1 MGCFV
6 DWRADEAKGTGMK
19 KWGKVAG
26 VVGQPLYAFGE
37 TGGKLV
43 LVFDDSFVVI
53 CVDSPDYAECMSDS
67 YACEEDP
74 GDLLDIGE
82 QSLIDLG
89 IATPQEVASLVA
101 VRDAERAKC
110 EADRIQSGIAAER
123 EQYERLRQKFG
134 YT

>member
-1 MGCFV
+1 
-6 DWRADEAKGTGMK
+6 MK
-19 KWGKVAG
+19 KWVKVAD
-26 VVGQPLYAFGE
+26 VVGQSLYAFGE

-53 CVDSPDYAECMSDS
+53 CVDFPNYAECMSDS
-67 YACEEDP
+67 CACEEDP
-74 GDLLDIGE
+74 SDLLDIGE

-89 IATPQEVASLVA
+89 IATPQEVASLIA
-101 VRDAERAKC
+101 TRDAERAKY

-134 YT
+134 G